1 MTPAQPA
8 PSTPGLAV
16 RNTTLPALIER
27 ERARRRR
34 LFTWLAIGLVALG
47 GLGAVLAFTRP
58 RPVPMAARFRT
69 APLTT
74 GDVIREVRAT
84 GALEAV
90 STVSV
95 GAEISGRIATVEVDF
110 NQRVTAGQVLARFDV
125 AALEAQ
131 RAQSAAVALG
141 ARAQLEQAKSDFEQA
156 QRTKTRSD
164 TLFAQKVQTDA
175 EHEAAVTALSI
186 ARARVAASE
195 ATLAAQTALATVA
208 RTNLEHAIIRAPI
221 DGVIITRNIDPGQ
234 TVASMFA
241 TPVLFTVAADLRKM
255 EVLASV
261 DEADIA
267 QVTPGQ
273 TATFTVTAFPNRVF
287 EGSVTEVR
295 NAARIVQDV
304 VTYGVVVSVDNL
316 DLALRPGMTA
326 SVKIRTGFT
335 GQTTRVPN
343 AALRFTPPGQPKSAD
358 TRVWWLDGDTLQ
370 SRTVQPG
377 LTDGEDTA
385 LADPGLPANVAL
397 LVDLSPEG
405 KKAYGLR

>member
-1 MTPAQPA
+1 MTPAHA
-8 PSTPGLAV
+8 LTPPL
-16 RNTTLPALIER
+16 RDTTLPALIER
-27 ERARRRR
+27 ERKRRRRR
-34 LFTWLAIGLVALG
+34 LRVWLALSAVVILAI
-47 GLGAVLAFTRP
+47 AATVLATRP
-58 RPVPMAARFRT
+58 RPVPMGARFRT
-69 APLTT
+69 AQPTR
-74 GDVIREVRAT
+74 GDVVREVRAT

-95 GAEISGRIATVEVDF
+95 GAEISGRIAAVEVDF
-110 NQRVTAGQVLARFDV
+110 NQRVTAGQVLARFDM

-141 ARAQLEQAKSDFEQA
+141 AKAQVAQARSDLEQA
-156 QRTKTRSD
+156 QRTKARAD
-164 TLFAQKVQTDA
+164 ALFAQKAQTDV

-186 ARARVAASE
+186 AQARVAASE

-234 TVASMFA
+234 TVASMLA

-267 QVTPGQ
+267 EVKPGQ
-273 TATFTVTAFPNRVF
+273 QVAFTVTAFPNRTF
-287 EGSVTEVR
+287 EGTVTEVR
-295 NAARIVQDV
+295 NAARTVQDV
-304 VTYGVVVSVDNL
+304 VTYGVVVAVDNL
-316 DLALRPGMTA
+316 ELALRPGMTA
-326 SVKIRTGFT
+326 SVRIRTGFT
-335 GQTTRVPN
+335 SQAVRVPN
-343 AALRFTPPGQPKSAD
+343 TALRFTPPGEAKSAEA
-358 TRVWWLDGDTLQ
+358 RVWWLEGETLI
-370 SRTVQPG
+370 SRVVTPG

-385 LADPGLPANVAL
+385 LASGELPPGVAL

-405 KKAYGLR
+405 KKAYGLVSH